1 MVKKMSSIKIRSK
14 RLNGKTQI
22 RTLIAHPMENGRNR
36 DETGQLIP
44 AHFIQEISLKLNSRL
59 VLSGD
64 LGGSIAK
71 DPFFTFMLKNAKPGD
86 KVTISWTDNQ
96 QLSDSRDHFIK

>member
-1 MVKKMSSIKIRSK
+1 MAKMSSIKIRSK
-14 RLNGKTQI
+14 RQDGKTQV

-44 AHFIQEISLKLNSRL
+44 AHFIQEINVKLNDR
-59 VLSGD
+59 VILSGD

-71 DPFFTFMLKNAKPGD
+71 DPFFTFMLKNGKPGD
-86 KVTISWTDNQ
+86 KITISWLDNQ
-96 QLSDSRDHFIK
+96 NLSDSRDHFIK